1 MQTGSEQT
9 AFETTSLPMIATG
22 QKLFYAG
29 AHLQA
34 QTFKALMR
42 YQIETLAFLK
52 HRYEE
57 DVRLVDDLIA
67 SDQPKDAF
75 DVVSN
80 FVQNATSEYVAEAG
94 KLASAGSELATETA
108 KVARKE
114 AEGTMG
120 GMAPRTIA

>member
-22 QKLFYAG
+22 QKLFHAG

-42 YQIETLAFLK
+42 YQIESLAFLK

-57 DVRLVDDLIA
+57 DVKLVDELIA

-80 FVQNATSEYVAEAG
+80 FVQNAASEYAAEAG
-94 KLASAGSELATETA
+94 KLASVGSKLATETA
-108 KVARKE
+108 KFAHKE
-114 AEGTMG
+114 ADDTIKSV
-120 GMAPRTIA
+120 ASRTVA